1 MGILLDT
8 SYLYTLMRAR
18 GRLSDRERR
27 LFERQDTPLH
37 ASAVSVW
44 EMRLKYESRNRTGE
58 RKSPFDPRT
67 VVAALG
73 KLNLVLLPLTMRHVA
88 EPLRTPIT
96 HRDPFDEL
104 LLVQAQVEGLRLLTT
119 DERLVGHPLAITA

>member
-8 SYLYTLMRAR
+8 SYLYALMRAR

-27 LFERQDTPLH
+27 VFERQDTPLH
-37 ASAVSVW
+37 VSAVSVW

-58 RKSPFDPRT
+58 RRSPFDPRT

-73 KLNLVLLPLTMRHVA
+73 KLNLVLLPLTMRHAA
-88 EPLRTPIT
+88 EPLRTPLT

-119 DERLVGHPLAITA
+119 DDRLIGHPLAITA